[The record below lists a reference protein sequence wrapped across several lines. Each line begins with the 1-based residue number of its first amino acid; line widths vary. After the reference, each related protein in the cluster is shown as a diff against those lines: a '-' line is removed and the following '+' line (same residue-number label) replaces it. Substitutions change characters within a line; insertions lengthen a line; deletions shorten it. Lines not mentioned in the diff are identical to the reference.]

1 MIHKTKGIVIRSIKY
16 RDSGL
21 IVHIFTEKFGIQ
33 HYLIQGATRPKARL
47 KAHLFQN
54 LQLLD
59 LQVYHKNKGQLERI
73 KEASPSHLTHNI
85 STNIAK
91 SSIALFL
98 NEILYKVLK
107 NQNTDSS
114 IFDFIYNSLL
124 WLDSTEERCN
134 DFHLVFLI
142 KLSKL
147 LGFGPISSE
156 QPQYFD
162 LILGVFMSYIPPH
175 PQILS
180 SPLSEHFNTLIS
192 TNYENVHHIKLTKP
206 ERNLLLEKIIEFYQ
220 IHVDGFGQVNSLDVL
235 KDIFN

>member
-47 KAHLFQN
+47 KAHLFQS

-85 STNIAK
+85 SINIAK

-124 WLDSTEERCN
+124 WLDSTEEGYN
-134 DFHLVFLI
+134 NFHLVFLI

-147 LGFGPISSE
+147 LGFGPIYSE
-156 QPQYFD
+156 KPHYFD
-162 LILGVFMSYIPPH
+162 LILGVFLQHTPPH
-175 PQILS
+175 PQYLDS
-180 SPLSEHFNTLIS
+180 ALAQHLNALIA
-192 TNYENVHHIKLTKP
+192 TNYENAHHLKLSKLG
-206 ERNLLLEKIIEFYQ
+206 RAQLLEKMIEFYQ
-220 IHVDGFGQVNSLDVL
+220 IHLDGFGEIKSLEIL
-235 KDIFN
+235 QDIFS